1 MRLPFVPPGLGP
13 RSAVSEWARGASAL
27 STYLRGR
34 WRPAV
39 HLLLTSCS
47 KDWRNCV
54 CDQHRSSWPS
64 ARPGHR
70 LDKAD
75 AYAVGRLPG
84 YRAVAHGHQPL
95 SLKEGPGHEASTSSH
110 RDRHTSFVKSEVSA
124 SRRGTGINATDL
136 VRMGARMPHSRPPGP
151 ADNREPDAGLLTAD
165 AVPQAPHRRRQGLRP
180 HTLWTGARGGWTSW
194 GGARGQAALT
204 IPERNACH
212 LCPAV

>member
-47 KDWRNCV
+47 KKDWRNCV

-70 LDKAD
+70 LDKAV

-84 YRAVAHGHQPL
+84 YRAVAHGHHPL

-136 VRMGARMPHSRPPGP
+136 VRMGARMPHPGRPGRRTTASPMPGSRQQTLSLRRPP
-151 ADNREPDAGLLTAD
+151 D
-165 AVPQAPHRRRQGLRP
+165 
-180 HTLWTGARGGWTSW
+180 GARASGRTRSGRAH
-194 GGARGQAALT
+194 GVAGRAGVERGVRQL
-204 IPERNACH
+204 
-212 LCPAV
+212 